1 MFKKFVIVA
10 CITLCSFAHA
20 KAQQDDVSETHGIV
34 TPEIA
39 TGIRVYSIFNNDTAG
54 NMVICQAI
62 DRGLSGKCNKWTP
75 IQDVVPRGKQY
86 VGFKVVPVGYS
97 THIQVYWK

>member
-1 MFKKFVIVA
+1 
-10 CITLCSFAHA
+10 
-20 KAQQDDVSETHGIV
+20 
-34 TPEIA
+34 
-39 TGIRVYSIFNNDTAG
+39 
-54 NMVICQAI
+54 MVICQAI